1 MIEFLLVIQN
11 VIEELVRSFRV
22 NDSLIVLDNIN
33 NKNNIIYIIFKS
45 KKRIFL
51 IIILKNIYLYKYT
64 IIKKRIS
71 SKDSLFSV

>member
-33 NKNNIIYIIFKS
+33 NKNNIIYIIKIS
-45 KKRIFL
+45 YKRIFL
-51 IIILKNIYLYKYT
+51 REILLWQKNIKT
-64 IIKKRIS
+64 
-71 SKDSLFSV
+71 

>member
-33 NKNNIIYIIFKS
+33 NKNNIIYIIKIS
-45 KKRIFL
+45 YKRIFL
-51 IIILKNIYLYKYT
+51 
-64 IIKKRIS
+64 R
-71 SKDSLFSV
+71 